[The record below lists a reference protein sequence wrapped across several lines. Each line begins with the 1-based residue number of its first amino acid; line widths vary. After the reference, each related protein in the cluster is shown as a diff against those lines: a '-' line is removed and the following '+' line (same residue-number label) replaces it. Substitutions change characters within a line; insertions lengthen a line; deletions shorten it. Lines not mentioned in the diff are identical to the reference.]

1 MAQKEIAKV
10 NLISVD
16 VRAFA
21 REMIN
26 LLSQGFGEAEIC
38 IGDSNIPLSGYE
50 IETVKD
56 GLTSETKIILKKRSK
71 AYG

>member
-1 MAQKEIAKV
+1 MTQKEIVKV

-21 REMIN
+21 HEMIN

-38 IGDSNIPLSGYE
+38 LGDSNIPLGGYD
-50 IETVKD
+50 IKTVKD
-56 GLTSETKIILKKRSK
+56 GLTSETKIILKSK

>member
-1 MAQKEIAKV
+1 MTQKEIVKV

-21 REMIN
+21 HEMIN

-38 IGDSNIPLSGYE
+38 LGDSNIPLGGYD
-50 IETVKD
+50 IKTVKD
-56 GLTSETKIILKKRSK
+56 G
-71 AYG
+71 

>member
-1 MAQKEIAKV
+1 MIQKESTKV

-16 VRAFA
+16 LRAFVH
-21 REMIN
+21 EMIH

-38 IGDSNIPLSGYE
+38 IGDSNILLSRYE

-56 GLTSETKIILKKRSK
+56 GFTSETKIILKK
-71 AYG
+71 

>member
-1 MAQKEIAKV
+1 MTRKEIVKV

-21 REMIN
+21 HEMIS

-38 IGDSNIPLSGYE
+38 IGDSNIPLSGYD
-50 IETVKD
+50 IETIKD
-56 GLTSETKIILKKRSK
+56 GVTSETKIILKN
-71 AYG
+71 